1 MVGNGS
7 YLHCQGM
14 CQSVPIT
21 IQTKQFHL
29 PFYLFPIEGADVVL
43 GIEWLCTL
51 GPIQADFSIP
61 SLTFN
66 HVDGPITLQGD
77 RNIHPTQSTY
87 PQLCQMLHTNLVAS
101 FHLLTFQTVT
111 PKQDDTQ
118 PTQLTQNLPTV
129 VEQLLN
135 NYLTVFKQPHNLTSS
150 RPHDHR
156 IPLLP
161 NTSPVNVKPYRYP
174 HSQKEAMTEIIRDML

>member
-1 MVGNGS
+1 
-7 YLHCQGM
+7 
-14 CQSVPIT
+14 
-21 IQTKQFHL
+21 
-29 PFYLFPIEGADVVL
+29 
-43 GIEWLCTL
+43 
-51 GPIQADFSIP
+51 
-61 SLTFN
+61 
-66 HVDGPITLQGD
+66 
-77 RNIHPTQSTY
+77 
-87 PQLCQMLHTNLVAS
+87 MLHTNLVAS

-135 NYLTVFKQPHNLTSS
+135 NYLTVFKQPHGLPPS